1 MSRFSATQ
9 LYAVALTLLMC
20 TLSISL
26 GLWHGDAFWHLENG
40 LWMIQHH
47 AVLHQDIWSWTAAG
61 TPWNNLE
68 WGYDLLMGLT
78 YLAAGPYGPIALTV
92 GLMVVTVALSDKLA
106 RQGGTTGFWR
116 AFYWTITLLVLVIV
130 IKLRPQM
137 ASYALYAG
145 LLLLLPWMETASWK
159 KVAALGLLF
168 GVVWANLHGS
178 YLLGFLIPGFF
189 WVATRLFEKKWHDGY
204 LVWAGAFFAGTFI
217 NPSGP
222 RLIYYVIT
230 EMGNPLMTSTIQEWQ
245 SPNFHNVFLMGIL
258 VVVLGALASVALR
271 RQVTGRKA
279 VLWVFVLV
287 LFVAFLDSVR
297 YIPYLVLALPWATG
311 WAWPNM
317 PKEHPLLKRLCQ
329 TGAPFVL
336 LASAVF
342 LVIWMPANTMAATA
356 SKTTPIKAVS
366 YMKAHHLTCRVF
378 DNYAWGGY
386 LIFNHIRPW
395 IDGRADLYMKTP
407 ILLDY
412 LKFDKL
418 LNPSLVLGNPRLR
431 PDVIL
436 AQTNLGGRVNP
447 FLWYVRS
454 LGWKTV
460 FHTNTSAVLVPPGGA
475 KPCG

>member
-9 LYAVALTLLMC
+9 LYAVALTLLAC

-92 GLMVVTVALSDKLA
+92 GLMVVTIALSDKLA
-106 RQGGTTGFWR
+106 RRGGTTGFWR
-116 AFYWTITLLVLVIV
+116 AVYWTVSLLILVIV

-159 KVAALGLLF
+159 KVMALGLLF

-189 WVATRLFEKKWHDGY
+189 WLAGRGFEKVWRHGY
-204 LVWAGAFFAGTFI
+204 LVWASAFFAGTFI

-222 RLIYYVIT
+222 HLIYYVVT
-230 EMGNPLMTSTIQEWQ
+230 EMNNPLMTSVIQEWG
-245 SPNFHNVFLMGIL
+245 SPSFHQPIFMLTLLI
-258 VVVLGALASVALR
+258 VLAALACVPLR
-271 RQVTGRKA
+271 RQITGRKA
-279 VLWVFVLV
+279 VLWVFALV
-287 LFVAFLDSVR
+287 LLVAFLLSIR
-297 YIPYLVLALPWATG
+297 YIPYLLLALPWATG
-311 WAWPNM
+311 WAWPNT
-317 PKEHPLLKRLCQ
+317 PKEQPLEKRLCRV
-329 TGAPFVL
+329 GAPFVL
-336 LASAVF
+336 LASAIIFVF
-342 LVIWMPANTMAATA
+342 WMPANTMAATA
-356 SKTTPIKAVS
+356 SETTPIQAVT
-366 YMKAHHLTCRVF
+366 YMKEHHLTCRVLN
-378 DNYAWGGY
+378 NYSWGGY
-386 LIFNHIRPW
+386 LIFNGIRPW
-395 IDGRADLYMKTP
+395 IDGRADLYVKTP
-407 ILLDY
+407 ILKDY
-412 LKFDKL
+412 LELDTMSDPGVI
-418 LNPSLVLGNPRLR
+418 LNNPKLR
-431 PDVIL
+431 PEVIL
-436 AQTNLGGRVNP
+436 TATAIKGQAVPL
-447 FLWYVRS
+447 LWYAQS
-454 LGWKTV
+454 LGWKVV
-460 FHTNTSAVLVPPGGA
+460 FRTKSSAVLILPGGA